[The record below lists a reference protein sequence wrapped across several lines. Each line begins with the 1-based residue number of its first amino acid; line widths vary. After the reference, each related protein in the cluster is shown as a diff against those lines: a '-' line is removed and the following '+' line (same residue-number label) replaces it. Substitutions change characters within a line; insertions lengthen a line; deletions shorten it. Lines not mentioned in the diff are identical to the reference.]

1 MLSLFLK
8 KLAREK
14 LKGIYLNTVLGQ
26 LICFI
31 PAYLLS
37 AFAIILS
44 HKSGNV
50 AITLIISLIGQ
61 ILILDIFDVGY
72 IRSLLDAND
81 RTDADEKKYD
91 INIVLSGFSQN
102 YANTLKT
109 MFLRR
114 LYLFGWGGLMFLPI
128 LIAVGTIAFLSTRPE
143 VAGLISYVTQLMSS
157 PTLDMI
163 TNINDYIVENCAYV
177 MYIISGAS
185 LVSLI
190 LLIPYI
196 RKSYL
201 YEMIPMII
209 AENPDISSAEAFQK
223 TKQIMH
229 GYRLK
234 YFVLELSFIGIMF
247 LVSLAEYVA
256 PESLIT
262 YIATAAAMP
271 YITMTFIQF
280 YLSRTRTLT
289 AESDENK
296 DIQ

>member
-91 INIVLSGFSQN
+91 INIVLSGFLQN

-114 LYLFGWGGLMFLPI
+114 LYLFGWGGLMFLPM

-209 AENPDISSAEAFQK
+209 AEKPDISSAEAFQK

-289 AESDENK
+289 AEPDENK
-296 DIQ
+296 DI